1 MNEVMIKKS
10 YKRPFTLHDNMHHP
24 NPKST
29 YLKMP
34 LNYLSYLL
42 LLILG
47 ALLLTAPSL
56 ALRNLNQP
64 DDKRPLS
71 YHRRELAIRT
81 PPEDHHSPGHPPAAD
96 AIPVS
101 PFRRLFPPRTTP
113 TIPPYRPPGPGHPPA
128 ADGTGH

>member
-1 MNEVMIKKS
+1 MNEVMIRKS
-10 YKRPFTLHDNMHHP
+10 YKRPFTLHDNMHLP

-96 AIPVS
+96 GILGPIVRGLRPKPTIP
-101 PFRRLFPPRTTP
+101 R
-113 TIPPYRPPGPGHPPA
+113 IPPYRPPGRGHPPA